1 MMLSY
6 LHDVCS
12 TVGCPPFSMMSN
24 PKEYKKHGLAWL
36 TPPKLGKS
44 TDPRAFKSSRFPQ
57 VFKTWA

>member
-1 MMLSY
+1 
-6 LHDVCS
+6 
-12 TVGCPPFSMMSN
+12 MMSN

-36 TPPKLGKS
+36 TSPKLGKS